1 MALLSYNTSNKPKFS
16 QKLHHVEIHNTFL
29 RNAQFH
35 WPYTPIRPNLKINFL
50 NNLQYMVNLEK
61 NQNFYHVIRHAQ
73 RTSCWYFLQKS
84 FVFIFNSKFQLKTH
98 SQANSKTVS
107 QHENI
112 PNNNFVSLI
121 PFFFSIHQQFLL
133 QNHSPWHGRWDAWY
147 SIYWMDFFMCKFNNF
162 EANIPLYWQ
171 MLQNTEKNR
180 NNKQF

>member
-1 MALLSYNTSNKPKFS
+1 MALLSYNRSNKPKFS

-35 WPYTPIRPNLKINFL
+35 WPYTPIRPNLKIIFL

-61 NQNFYHVIRHAQ
+61 NQNFYQVIRHAQ

-98 SQANSKTVS
+98 SQVNSKTVS

-121 PFFFSIHQQFLL
+121 PFFFPHTSTIFASKSQSLT
-133 QNHSPWHGRWDAWY
+133 
-147 SIYWMDFFMCKFNNF
+147 
-162 EANIPLYWQ
+162 WQ
-171 MLQNTEKNR
+171 MRCMIQHLLNG
-180 NNKQF
+180 FFHV